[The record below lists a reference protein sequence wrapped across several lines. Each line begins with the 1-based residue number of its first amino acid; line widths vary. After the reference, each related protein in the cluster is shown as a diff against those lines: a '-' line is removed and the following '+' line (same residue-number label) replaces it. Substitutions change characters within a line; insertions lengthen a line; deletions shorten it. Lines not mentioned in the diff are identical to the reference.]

1 MAVASSASGSSGI
14 TTQASSQPAISS
26 KATQKTTDSESDLS
40 SASDCDDTAGTGL
53 DFEPTHCLFCL
64 NKSENIDTNL
74 DHMSKTHGMTIP
86 SPHQLTVDP
95 TTLLSYLHLVIS
107 VYNECLTCGTQRRN
121 TQAIKQHMLG
131 KKHCAFDISDLESE
145 YREFWNFEEDAAG
158 VQVDGENITLPSGRV
173 VMSRSVRPSQQRQKP
188 SGSGAMSWSRMNASS
203 LEASS
208 LEASNSSTSQSSNL
222 SATASST
229 SNQSVHKQALTKQDL
244 RALNLDKQLGKL
256 RTSDRLALA
265 HLPASE
271 QRAILAKQQSQLQ
284 KARRQERDMQARLQ
298 RKNNQTLMKHFV
310 SDVPGPKLG

>member
-1 MAVASSASGSSGI
+1 MAVASSASGPSGV
-14 TTQASSQPAISS
+14 TTKASSQPPISS
-26 KATQKTTDSESDLS
+26 KAIPKTTDSESDLS
-40 SASDCDDTAGTGL
+40 STSDCDDTVNSSPGY
-53 DFEPTHCLFCL
+53 EPTRCLFCL
-64 NKSENIDTNL
+64 SKSGNIDANL
-74 DHMSKTHGMTIP
+74 DHMSKVHGMTIP

-107 VYNECLTCGTQRRN
+107 VYNECLSCGTQRRN
-121 TQAIKQHMLG
+121 TQAIQQHMLG

-158 VQVDGENITLPSGRV
+158 IRVDGENITLPSGRV
-173 VMSRSVRPSQQRQKP
+173 VMSRSVRTTQQGQRP

-203 LEASS
+203 LDA
-208 LEASNSSTSQSSNL
+208 ANPSTSQAGSL
-222 SATASST
+222 SATTSST
-229 SNQSVHKQALTKQDL
+229 FNQSVHKQALTKQDL

-271 QRAILAKQQSQLQ
+271 QRAILATQQSQLQ